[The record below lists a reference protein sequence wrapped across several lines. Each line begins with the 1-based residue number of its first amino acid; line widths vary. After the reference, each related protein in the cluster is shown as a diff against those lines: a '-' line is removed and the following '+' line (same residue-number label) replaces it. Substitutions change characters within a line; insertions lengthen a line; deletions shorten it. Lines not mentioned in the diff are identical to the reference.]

1 MFHGLHDLASHP
13 LQEVS
18 LTQNLETI
26 KLQDLTTLD
35 LFYLIA

>member
-1 MFHGLHDLASHP
+1 MIWHLTHFK
-13 LQEVS
+13 EVS

-35 LFYLIA
+35 LFYLVA